1 MSTPGRP
8 DAAER
13 TLLVRACELAVRARG
28 QVSPNPAVG
37 AVIARDGQVVGEGW
51 HTGPG
56 NLHAEPE
63 AIRAAGDAARGA
75 TLVCTLEPCSHT
87 GRTGPCT
94 EAIKAAGISRVVIG
108 TLDPLERTRG
118 EGVRILTE
126 AGIEVAVADGEDA
139 IRAREVASPF
149 LTWAATG
156 RPEVTLKMAASLDGR
171 VATRTGNTRWI
182 SGAEARLLV
191 HRWRAEMDAVGVG
204 IGTAVADDPSLT
216 AREVPVPEGREA
228 LRVVFDPHARLHLD
242 STLARTAGEVPVLV
256 LAGSLAHADRVAA
269 LQSAGV
275 QVEVAASAHGAAYLA
290 ESLDA
295 LGARG
300 VQSMLVEGGPTVAGA
315 LLEAGLV
322 DVLAWV
328 TAPLVIGGDGAP
340 MAVRG
345 VGADQIADATRIP
358 APRVERLGD
367 DVLVIGRLRPVPD
380 GEA

>member
-256 LAGSLAHADRVAA
+256 LAGSPAHADRVAA